1 MTADRNASI
10 PPPPPSP
17 APSIQPIHSLN
28 NHTNFKQYT
37 VPPPPPIA
45 YTSSN
50 SLPIVFD
57 DDKSDDFVPK
67 QMNRSNSAQPAST
80 RRSNRLSSQTVKQDK
95 GKSVET
101 TPYILLDSPPIKP
114 STLPPVQAITPQI
127 ENQNTLEQSVI
138 QTENE
143 PLKSKRGMEKLGYL

>member
-17 APSIQPIHSLN
+17 APSIQPIHSVN

-37 VPPPPPIA
+37 APPPPIA

-50 SLPIVFD
+50 SLPLVFD
-57 DDKSDDFVPK
+57 DDNSDDFVPK
-67 QMNRSNSAQPAST
+67 QVNRSNSAQPATT
-80 RRSNRLSSQTVKQDK
+80 RRSNRLSSQTVKQNK
-95 GKSVET
+95 GKSAET

-114 STLPPVQAITPQI
+114 STLPPAQVITPQI
-127 ENQNTLEQSVI
+127 ENQNTLEQSVT

-143 PLKSKRGMEKLGYL
+143 PLKSKRGMEELGYL